1 MLRSRSRKFRKG
13 RRRSRSRTFHLRLR
27 NPAGKIKVGIA
38 SPILGRLLGR
48 FHQARRQDLAAEG
61 GQKPV
66 GEAKTQ
72 KGWGTF

>member
-48 FHQARRQDLAAEG
+48 FHRPVARI
-61 GQKPV
+61 
-66 GEAKTQ
+66 
-72 KGWGTF
+72 